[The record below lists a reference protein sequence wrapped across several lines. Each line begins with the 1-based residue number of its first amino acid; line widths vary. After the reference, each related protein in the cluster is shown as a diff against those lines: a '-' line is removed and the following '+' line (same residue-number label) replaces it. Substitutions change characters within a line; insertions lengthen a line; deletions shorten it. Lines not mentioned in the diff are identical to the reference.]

1 MNTTFSKG
9 EEQSV
14 GTERPTEVKVFTPAT
29 VANVACGFDIL
40 GFALERPGD
49 EIIARF
55 SNKPGLRIATITGD
69 GGKLPYE
76 IEKNTAGFAAKK
88 LLEYLGEERGIELE
102 IHKKMPF
109 GSGIGSSAASA
120 VGGVVAVN
128 ELLGCPL
135 TRKELLPF
143 AVLGEQIADGAY
155 HADNVA
161 PCLLGGI
168 VLIRNNQDLDVH
180 NLPLPEN
187 LYATVL
193 FSSIEI
199 LTKDARGVLSSTVT
213 LKQHIEQ
220 SGNLAGLIVG
230 LLNSDFELI
239 RRSLHD
245 VVIEPQRA
253 HLIPHFYAVQNA
265 AIEAGALGCSISGA
279 GPSIFALSV
288 GRATAEQVGEAMKT
302 IADEAGFSN
311 QVFVSVINKNGAIR
325 L

>member
-1 MNTTFSKG
+1 MHSFTKN
-9 EEQSV
+9 ELQSV
-14 GTERPTEVKVFTPAT
+14 ETELPTEVRIFTPAT

-49 EIIARF
+49 EIVARF
-55 SNKPGLRIATITGD
+55 SQKPGLHIATITGE

-88 LLEYLGEERGIELE
+88 LLEHLGEERGIELE

-109 GSGIGSSAASA
+109 GSGMGSSAASA

-128 ELLGCPL
+128 ELIGCPL
-135 TRKELLPF
+135 TRTELLPF

-168 VLIRNNQDLDVH
+168 VLIRNNEDLDVH

-199 LTKDARGVLSSTVT
+199 LTKDARGVLSPTVT

-253 HLIPHFYAVQNA
+253 HLIPHFYEVKNA
-265 AIEAGALGCSISGA
+265 AVEAGALGCSISGA

-288 GRATAEQVGEAMKT
+288 GHATAQKVGKAMKA
-302 IADEAGFSN
+302 IADKAGITN

>member
-1 MNTTFSKG
+1 MHSFSKSDS
-9 EEQSV
+9 QSV
-14 GTERPTEVKVFTPAT
+14 ATELPAEVRIFTPAT

-49 EIIARF
+49 EIVARF
-55 SNKPGLRIATITGD
+55 SDEPGFRIAKITGD
-69 GGKLPYE
+69 GGKLPYD

-88 LLEYLGEERGIELE
+88 FLEHIGEERGIELE

-109 GSGIGSSAASA
+109 GSGMGSSAASA

-168 VLIRNNQDLDVH
+168 VMIRSNQDLDVH

-193 FSSIEI
+193 FSQIQI
-199 LTKDARGVLSSTVT
+199 LTKDARGVLSENVP
-213 LKQHIEQ
+213 LKKHIEQ

-253 HLIPHFYAVQNA
+253 HLIPHFYDVKNA
-265 AIEAGALGCSISGA
+265 AVEAGALGCSISGA

-288 GRATAEQVGEAMKT
+288 GRETAEQVGKAMQAVADAFN
-302 IADEAGFSN
+302 IAN

>member
-1 MNTTFSKG
+1 M
-9 EEQSV
+9 QSV
-14 GTERPTEVKVFTPAT
+14 TIDNVAFKVPATEVKIFTPAT
-29 VANVACGFDIL
+29 VANVGCGFDIL

-49 EIIARF
+49 EIVARF
-55 SNKPGLRIATITGD
+55 SDQPGLHIAAITGD
-69 GGKLPYE
+69 GGKLPYK
-76 IEKNTAGFAAKK
+76 IERNTAGFAAKK
-88 LLEYLGEERGIELE
+88 FLEFVGEERGIALE

-109 GSGIGSSAASA
+109 GSGMGSSAASA

-135 TRKELLPF
+135 SRKELLPF
-143 AVLGEQIADGAY
+143 AVLGEQVADGAY

-168 VLIRNNQDLDVH
+168 VLIRSNQALDVH

-193 FSSIEI
+193 FSHIEI
-199 LTKDARGVLSSTVT
+199 LTKDARGVLSEYIT

-230 LLNSDFELI
+230 LLNTDFELI

-253 HLIPHFYAVQNA
+253 HLIPHFYRVKEA

-288 GRATAEQVGEAMKT
+288 GRTTAEQVGAAMQ
-302 IADEAGFSN
+302 AVANRAGVAN